1 MKRQNKVR
9 RCSGEIVSVSQIFER
24 KTNSIKNYGIVLR
37 YLTRTGVVN
46 MYKEYRDN
54 TLCGAVSQMYSEMAG
69 RHSARGDSI
78 HIIKTVIQPNKDA
91 VRAATSQYTSLS
103 LKYPKITHIKRA
115 PTAAHRATFTAT
127 RPVKI

>member
-1 MKRQNKVR
+1 
-9 RCSGEIVSVSQIFER
+9 
-24 KTNSIKNYGIVLR
+24 
-37 YLTRTGVVN
+37 

-78 HIIKTVIQPNKDA
+78 HIIKTVIQPREKV
-91 VRAATSQYTSLS
+91 VRAGTGQYIGYK

-115 PTAAHRATFTAT
+115 PKAALRSTFTAS
-127 RPVKI
+127 RPTKI